1 MTSEVIKAVPPL
13 LFNFPITFYDDSKL
27 TDFEEKWIRHFFM
40 REIGL
45 ESVDYFLLRLQ
56 DKFDTIMPYYNKLF
70 KTVETEFNP
79 LINEIIDETVEFTK
93 DDTSTT
99 NDENTVTNNGNSTLT
114 NTTKTTDTAENT
126 HTASDYPQSELT
138 NFQDNSFLSKA
149 DKNDS
154 SGTTDSTVTG
164 SNESE
169 STTTS
174 NSQKTETTNG
184 KTNEIRKANN
194 TRGNQSRM
202 LRDYYSAIKNITEQF
217 YDECE
222 DLFMQLWL

>member
-1 MTSEVIKAVPPL
+1 MTSEVIKAAPAL
-13 LFNFPITFYDDSKL
+13 LFDFPVTFYDDSKL

-70 KTVETEFNP
+70 KAVETEFDP
-79 LINEIIDETVEFTK
+79 LINEIIDETIEFTK
-93 DDTSTT
+93 DNTSTT
-99 NDENTVTNNGNSTLT
+99 NDNSTVTNNGNSTLT
-114 NTTKTTDTAENT
+114 NTTKTTDSAENM

-149 DKNDS
+149 DKSDS
-154 SGTTDSTVTG
+154 SGTTDSTVNG

-174 NSQKTETTNG
+174 NSEKTATDNG
-184 KTNEIRKANN
+184 KTNEIRKASN

>member
-1 MTSEVIKAVPPL
+1 
-13 LFNFPITFYDDSKL
+13 
-27 TDFEEKWIRHFFM
+27 M

-56 DKFDTIMPYYNKLF
+56 DKFDTVMPYYNKLF

-79 LINEIIDETVEFTK
+79 LINEIIDETIEFTK

-99 NDENTVTNNGNSTLT
+99 NDSSTVTNNGNSTLT
-114 NTTKTTDTAENT
+114 NTTKTIDSAENM

-149 DKNDS
+149 DKSDS
-154 SGTTDSTVTG
+154 SGTTDSTVNG

-174 NSQKTETTNG
+174 NSEKTETNNG
-184 KTNEIRKANN
+184 RTTEIRKANN
-194 TRGNQSRM
+194 TRGNQSKM